1 MFAYYAKWIRNFS
14 EEAKPLYEV
23 TKFPLEKD
31 ALQAFHRLKNL
42 LKDSALGSID
52 ETMPFVIECDASDDA
67 IAATLNQQGRPVAF
81 MSRRLSKSE
90 KHYPAVEKEATA
102 IMEAVRK
109 WAHLLHGRHFRI
121 ITD

>member
-1 MFAYYAKWIRNFS
+1 M
-14 EEAKPLYEV
+14 
-23 TKFPLEKD
+23 
-31 ALQAFHRLKNL
+31 
-42 LKDSALGSID
+42 GSID
-52 ETMPFVIECDASDDA
+52 ETIPFVIECDASDDA

-109 WAHLLHGRHFRI
+109 WSHLLHERHFNI
-121 ITD
+121 ITDQGSVAYIIYV